1 MKARLVAALVL
12 IPAAVLPLLA
22 QAPLPRLLGSAA
34 PAVEAIPAPELT
46 LLHALSDD
54 GRWLLFTSTSERL
67 TAHDVNTAADA
78 FLFERTSGTVTL
90 VSRDATG
97 SSGNATSLAAGA
109 SADASRIAFVSR
121 ASNLASP
128 DTNDT
133 WDVLVHDQ
141 ATGQTWLASLTEDGD
156 SSSGPASEPVISAD
170 GRQVIFRSPA
180 KDLAAGAFLSAY
192 NLFRRNL
199 ETGQTECLTTSVPS
213 GGQVPWRLSAFATT
227 PAAQVLA
234 FTANTVSGSPA
245 RSVVV
250 RKDLAT
256 GESVDCSANLPAEF
270 VSTQPTTHG
279 APALSANGRFVTFR
293 SEMKVGAATRH
304 GLCLHDVEQA
314 TTTVLSLRTN
324 DVLRQ
329 TFPASAFH
337 AAVSVDGRYVA
348 YSAPLPWYNLL
359 ASVLTNGPSQVY
371 LYDAENQTTHLV
383 SAGPDGVT
391 PADADAAHVRLKPD
405 GGSVWFVSRAGNLA
419 PGEAA
424 GTHRLYAWDR
434 DTGGLRGVADLGEA
448 DPEGRFVMSRNG
460 EWMATLTVDEDGAL
474 TIFFPETPD
483 TVAGSAHLA
492 PVSGE
497 SATGRGWVGVQPA
510 GVSAD
515 GRYVALTASP
525 QGPAGDAK
533 HMQVYLHDTRTGER
547 RLMSR
552 DADGNL
558 ANGHPT
564 LPSLTADGARLLFV
578 SPATNLVSADLGG
591 EVDVYVDTI
600 ATGERTRL
608 RPVTLA
614 SGAHASPPC
623 LISPDGRWAFLTFQE
638 MTKRVSRL
646 AELAGGN
653 FAAPFPGVAVGQ
665 PSFSQDGQKL
675 AVSLGASTPS
685 GANPRIEVHEAAA
698 WFASGGQP
706 VPALW
711 TSVSPATEPVL
722 SADGTRVAYL
732 QIAAAGTNAVVV
744 MDWAK
749 NEILFSHRLNRQ
761 SPASLDLSADG
772 RRVVWASPGPESGS
786 PTQAWCAEVGSG
798 EVRLVSVA
806 ADGVSPGN
814 GNSKFT
820 VISASGRYVAF
831 ASRADNLVP
840 DDGKV
845 AKDVLL
851 RDLETGQTLL
861 LSRTGSGK
869 TGTGWSFTPFFS
881 ADGRHVFFLS
891 HAPDL
896 VPGDFNQGVDLFQVE
911 IVSETGPLL
920 VIQRELTTGR
930 VRLLWNGSPDRRYVV
945 EYADEL
951 GGAWTVLPG
960 EFAGNATVDLESVGP
975 ARRFFRMRRL

>member
-12 IPAAVLPLLA
+12 MPAAILPLLA
-22 QAPLPRLLGSAA
+22 QVPLPRLLGSAA
-34 PAVEAIPAPELT
+34 PAVDAIAAPELT

-67 TAHDVNTAADA
+67 TAPDANTAADA
-78 FLFERTSGTVTL
+78 FLFDRTSGTVTL

-97 SSGNATSLAAGA
+97 SSGNGTSLAVGA
-109 SADASRIAFVSR
+109 SADASRIVYVSR
-121 ASNLASP
+121 ASNLASA

-133 WDVLVHDQ
+133 WDVLVHEQ
-141 ATGQTWLASLTEDGD
+141 ATGQTRWASLREDGG
-156 SSSGPASEPVISAD
+156 SSSGSASDPLISAD

-180 KDLAAGAFLSAY
+180 KDLAPGAVLSAF

-213 GGQVPWRLSAFATT
+213 GGQVLWRLSAFAAT
-227 PAAQVLA
+227 PEAEVLA

-250 RKDLAT
+250 WKDLVT
-256 GESVDCSANLPAEF
+256 GEAVDCSANLPAAL
-270 VSTQPTTHG
+270 VSAQPTTHS
-279 APALSANGRFVTFR
+279 APALSADGRFVAFR
-293 SEMKVGAATRH
+293 SEMPVGAATRY
-304 GLCLHDVEQA
+304 GLCLHDVERA
-314 TTTVLSLRTN
+314 STTLLTLRTN

-337 AAVSVDGRYVA
+337 AAVSADGRYVA
-348 YSAPLPWYNLL
+348 YSASLPLYNPS

-371 LYDAENQTTHLV
+371 LYDAENATTHLV

-391 PADADAAHVRLKPD
+391 PAEAEAADVRLTPD
-405 GGSVWFVSRAGNLA
+405 GRSVWFVSRAGNLV
-419 PGEAA
+419 PG
-424 GTHRLYAWDR
+424 GTVGSHRLYAWDR
-434 DTGGLRGVADLGEA
+434 DRGGLRVVADLGEA
-448 DPEGRFVMSRNG
+448 NPGGRWVMSRNG
-460 EWMATLTVDEDGAL
+460 LWAATLTVDDDGAL

-483 TVAGSAHLA
+483 TAAGSAHLP

-497 SATGRGWVGVQPA
+497 SATGRGWVGVQPT

-515 GRYVALTASP
+515 GRHVALTAFP
-525 QGPAGDAK
+525 PGPAGEGR
-533 HMQVYLHDTRTGER
+533 HMQVYLHDTQTGER
-547 RLMSR
+547 RLMSG

-558 ANGHPT
+558 ANGHST
-564 LPSLTADGARLLFV
+564 MPSLTADGATLLFV
-578 SPATNLVSADLGG
+578 SPATNLVSADRGT
-591 EVDVYVDTI
+591 EVDVFVDTV

-638 MTKRVSRL
+638 TTKRVSRL
-646 AELAGGN
+646 AELADGSV
-653 FAAPFPGVAVGQ
+653 AASFPGVAVGQ
-665 PSFSQDGQKL
+665 PSFSRDGQRL

-685 GANPRIEVHEAAA
+685 GTNPRIEVHDTGA

-706 VPALW
+706 VTALW
-711 TSVSPATEPVL
+711 TSASPATEPVL
-722 SADGTRVAYL
+722 SADGRRVAYFH
-732 QIAAAGTNAVVV
+732 IGARGTNAVVV
-744 MDWAK
+744 MDWAG
-749 NEILFSHRLNRQ
+749 NEILFAQPLNRQ
-761 SPASLDLSADG
+761 WPASLGLSADG
-772 RRVVWASPGPESGS
+772 RRVVWASAGLEAGS
-786 PTQAWCAEVGSG
+786 PTQAWCAEIESG

-806 ADGVSPGN
+806 PDGVSPGN

-820 VISASGRYVAF
+820 AISADGRYVAF

-840 DDGKV
+840 DDGNG
-845 AKDVLL
+845 AKDVFL
-851 RDLETGQTLL
+851 RDLKTGQTLL

-869 TGTGWSFTPFFS
+869 AGAGWSFTPFFS

-891 HAPDL
+891 HAPNL
-896 VPGDFNQGVDLFQVE
+896 VPGDFNQNADLFQVE

-920 VIQRELTTGR
+920 LIQRELTTGR
-930 VRLLWNGSPDRRYVV
+930 VRLLWNGSSDRRYVV
-945 EYADEL
+945 ESTDEL

-960 EFAGNATVDLESVGP
+960 EFAGNATVDLEGAGP
-975 ARRFFRMRRL
+975 ARRFFRMKQL